1 MRPQVGDYAY
11 GRGWSSGIIRA
22 GVVSSGNADEGW
34 VLTGAYAVDPETL
47 RYNRDEV
54 PLSSYLT
61 KEETTPV
68 KDEITP
74 RQEILDEAS
83 KLIHGDR
90 NASYGSPT
98 QNFEN
103 TAALLNVQLGHKLK
117 EPLTA
122 TDVALVMI
130 QLKMARIIAS
140 PKRDNWADIIGY
152 AACGFE
158 TDEASRE

>member
-1 MRPQVGDYAY
+1 MQPGFLQ
-11 GRGWSSGIIRA
+11 
-22 GVVSSGNADEGW
+22 
-34 VLTGAYAVDPETL
+34 
-47 RYNRDEV
+47 
-54 PLSSYLT
+54 
-61 KEETTPV
+61 TPGSV
-68 KDEITP
+68 KDETTP

-83 KLIHGDR
+83 KLVHGDR

-117 EPLTA
+117 ESLTA
-122 TDVALVMI
+122 TDIALVMI

-158 TDEASRE
+158 TDEASHGG